1 MPFKNGTQP
10 FTVVAGAGCQWFEW
24 QTAAG
29 CGGQV
34 GGHEEEMREH
44 TPNKVFDRQIGRSG
58 LLLRL
63 LPPRS

>member
-1 MPFKNGTQP
+1 MPFKNGTRR

-29 CGGQV
+29 CGGLV
-34 GGHEEEMREH
+34 VGHEEEIQEH
-44 TPNKVFDRQIGRSG
+44 TPNKVFDHQFGHSG